1 LKKYLVTAL
10 ILLLTGNGFSKTDST
25 LSLAFKRNRA
35 IVQTTPVFTPP
46 IALYDLYDGFLLVR
60 QANAGDASAQ
70 HELGLR
76 YLTGKGFLPDTV
88 KSFYWVKKA
97 AEQNLAIANF
107 NMGIFYNN
115 GWGCDWNPFEGFK
128 YFKIAAEGGM
138 PEAQYLV
145 GLIYTENLVV
155 IRNLSAAYKWI
166 NKAAE
171 QNYTSA
177 QITLT
182 EMKKRGI
189 KETGEEIIAE
199 TIEEKQKEKS
209 VSLKYIDF
217 TADTTS
223 VVNDSTI
230 VEDILK
236 EGTSIFKENIGVKNL
251 KDSLLFGDTS
261 LIAVTKRAADAGSPE
276 ALIFLGRMFEKGLT
290 VEKNQIT
297 AAQYY
302 IRAIRLESIKAP
314 MLLWD
319 LINQKD
325 FFVKLRSMTSLDND
339 DARYVWAALTSL
351 KLDYRIAERDAIQ
364 LLNKAVEKKHIP
376 SLMELALHNFRGTF
390 IEQDV
395 NKAYSLWNEAA
406 LQGSVEA
413 EIRLLMGHIAQ
424 NRNHKINEDELVM
437 LQNADSTGSIVAQL
451 TLAYCYENG
460 NGIQQNIAKAI
471 EYYRKAA
478 YRGSNSAYESMKRIY
493 NAVRPDSEEFRIYY
507 E

>member
-1 LKKYLVTAL
+1 M
-10 ILLLTGNGFSKTDST
+10 FSAVDST
-25 LSLAFKRNRA
+25 QSLAFKRNRA
-35 IVQTTPVFTPP
+35 AVQTTPVFTPP
-46 IALYDLYDGFLLVR
+46 IELYDLYDGFLLVK
-60 QANAGDASAQ
+60 QANTGDAIAQ

-76 YLTGKGFLPDTV
+76 YLTGKGFLPDTI

-115 GWGCDWNPFEGFK
+115 GWGCDWNPFEGFT
-128 YFKIAAEGGM
+128 YFMIAAERGM
-138 PEAQYLV
+138 PEAQYLI

-155 IRNLSAAYKWI
+155 TRNLSSAYWWI

-171 QNYTSA
+171 QNYA
-177 QITLT
+177 PALNTLA
-182 EMKKRGI
+182 EMKRRGI
-189 KETGEEIIAE
+189 NESQKEIV
-199 TIEEKQKEKS
+199 EEKVKEEQKEKS

-251 KDSLLFGDTS
+251 KESLLSADTS
-261 LIAVTKRAADAGSPE
+261 LIAVTKRAADVGSPE
-276 ALIFLGRMFEKGLT
+276 ALILLGRMFEKGLT
-290 VEKNQIT
+290 VEKNHVA

-302 IRAIRLESIKAP
+302 IRAIRLESNKAP
-314 MLLWD
+314 MLLWS

-325 FFVKLRSMTSLDND
+325 FFIKLRSMTSLDND
-339 DARYVWAALTSL
+339 DARYVWAALTAL
-351 KLDYRIAERDAIQ
+351 KLDFRIADRDAIQ
-364 LLNKAVEKKHIP
+364 LLNKAAVKKHIP
-376 SLMELALHNFRGTF
+376 SLMELALHYFRGTF
-390 IEQDV
+390 VEQDID
-395 NKAYSLWNEAA
+395 KAFSLWNEAS

-413 EIRLLMGHIAQ
+413 EIRLLMAHIAQ
-424 NRNHKINEDELVM
+424 NRYYEIKEDDLVM
-437 LQNADSTGSIVAQL
+437 LQNADSSGSIVAQL

-460 NGIQQNIAKAI
+460 NGVPHSIAKAV

-493 NAVRPDSEEFRIYY
+493 NIVRPDNPKFRVYD

>member
-1 LKKYLVTAL
+1 MKKHIVITLI
-10 ILLLTGNGFSKTDST
+10 ILLGANLFPAGDST
-25 LSLAFKRNRA
+25 QSLAFKRNRA
-35 IVQTTPVFTPP
+35 VVQTTPVFTPP
-46 IALYDLYDGFLLVR
+46 IELYDLYDGFLIVK
-60 QANAGDASAQ
+60 QANTGDAIAQ

-76 YLTGKGFLPDTV
+76 YLTGKGFLPDTS

-128 YFKIAAEGGM
+128 YFRIAAEKGM

-155 IRNLSAAYKWI
+155 TRDLSTAYKWI
-166 NKAAE
+166 NKAAN
-171 QNYTSA
+171 QNYSPA
-177 QITLT
+177 LNTLT
-182 EMKKRGI
+182 EMKRRGI
-189 KETGEEIIAE
+189 KESGEVNF
-199 TIEEKQKEKS
+199 EEKAKESKKES
-209 VSLKYIDF
+209 SLSLKYIDF

-230 VEDILK
+230 IEDILK
-236 EGTSIFKENIGVKNL
+236 EGTSIFKENNGVKSL
-251 KDSLLFGDTS
+251 KDSLLFADTS

-276 ALIFLGRMFEKGLT
+276 ALIFLGRIFEKGLT

-314 MLLWD
+314 MLLWT

-325 FFVKLRSMTSLDND
+325 FFIKLRSMTSLDND
-339 DARYVWAALTSL
+339 DARFVWATLLALQ
-351 KLDYRIAERDAIQ
+351 LDHLITAKDAIQ
-364 LLNKAVEKKHIP
+364 LLNKAAAKRHIP
-376 SLMELALHNFRGTF
+376 SLMELALHYFRGTLVERN
-390 IEQDV
+390 IE
-395 NKAYSLWNEAA
+395 KAFSLWNEASS
-406 LQGSVEA
+406 QGSGEA
-413 EIRLLMGHIAQ
+413 EIRLLMANIAL
-424 NRNHKINEDELVM
+424 NKDFSIDEDHLIM
-437 LQNADSTGSIVAQL
+437 LRNADSSGSIVAQL

-460 NGIQQNIAKAI
+460 SGVPRNIAKGI

-478 YRGSNSAYESMKRIY
+478 YRGSNSAYESMKRLY
-493 NAVRPDSEEFRIYY
+493 NAVRPEQPEFRVDN